1 MTTLLEP
8 LKLER
13 RQIEAPSSRS
23 GLWHDWLLVLGLLA
37 CYAALQS
44 AFVRPPQPSDQL
56 HYLVDAF
63 NLPQATWPA
72 HQALRI
78 GLTIPVWVLTR
89 LFGYSEAAY
98 YGVPYLATGALVV
111 TTYWL
116 ARLLDSR
123 AAGVIAG
130 VLVVANPYVLDDSS
144 QLLPD
149 LPAATLV
156 MAALT
161 LLLWLWRR
169 SDASRPPDRVAGL
182 VLVGIGL
189 LLGWAYLIREFIVL
203 WYPVVILAVVMMGL
217 PRRWWQ
223 RIAAGAAAM
232 FAFELL
238 WGTVFFGNPFARIW
252 AALNQ
257 PESAAW
263 RVAQRDELIAEGVIP
278 DTHLEMLTAMP
289 RALVEF
295 RAGWVLVLL
304 AVALVV
310 GVVLLRE
317 PGLRL
322 MALWAGLPVVLL
334 TVVIQFAWLFDNR
347 ILRAEKLRY
356 WLPIFPPLIVG
367 GVVAIIALGRWLGG
381 EHGRRSAILV
391 AAGVTL
397 LSLSLTGA
405 DFDAQQNVT
414 RTGQNQF
421 LELREWAATSG
432 GTCQVLWVDRDQWRS
447 TDRWIPMY
455 LRTFWGR
462 PVWDGEIRYVNT
474 GNDFIDISE
483 LETGALV
490 RSQFAVRRRRIEGLP
505 VADWLRFPPGS
516 WRRLLVTNGRRVQ
529 VLGVGESTCAR
540 P

>member
-1 MTTLLEP
+1 MTTMLEP
-8 LKLER
+8 LRLER
-13 RQIEAPSSRS
+13 AQIEVPGSTRP
-23 GLWHDWLLVLGLLA
+23 WQDWLLVLGLLA
-37 CYAALQS
+37 FYATLQS

-56 HYLVDAF
+56 HYLVDAL

-89 LFGYSEAAY
+89 LFGYSEASY
-98 YGVPYLATGALVV
+98 YGVPYLATGTLVV

-123 AAGVIAG
+123 AAGVVAG

-149 LPAATLV
+149 LPAATLIMV
-156 MAALT
+156 ALT

-169 SDASRPPDRVAGL
+169 SDTTRPPARVTGL
-182 VLVGIGL
+182 VLLAIGL
-189 LLGWAYLIREFIVL
+189 LLGWAYLIREFIVF
-203 WYPVVILAVVMMGL
+203 WYPVVILAVAMMGL

-223 RIAAGAAAM
+223 RIVAGAAAM
-232 FAFELL
+232 FAVELL
-238 WGTVFFGNPFARIW
+238 WGAVFFGNPFARIY
-252 AALNQ
+252 AALHQ
-257 PESAAW
+257 PASPAW
-263 RVAQRDELIAEGVIP
+263 RVAQREEFIAAGTIP

-295 RAGWVLVLL
+295 RAGWVLAVLAL
-304 AVALVV
+304 ALLTGA
-310 GVVLLRE
+310 VLLRS

-322 MALWAGLPVVLL
+322 MVLWTGVPVVLL
-334 TVVIQFAWLFDNR
+334 TLVIQFAWLFDNR
-347 ILRAEKLRY
+347 ILRPEKIRY
-356 WLPIFPPLIVG
+356 WLPILPPLIVG
-367 GVVAIIALGRWLGG
+367 GAVAIIALGRRLGG
-381 EHGRRSAILV
+381 EHGRR
-391 AAGVTL
+391 AAVIVMAGLAL

-405 DFDAQQNVT
+405 DLDAEQNVT

-421 LELREWAATSG
+421 LELREWAATG
-432 GTCQVLWVDRDQWRS
+432 GETCQVLWVDRHHWRATS
-447 TDRWIPMY
+447 RWIPMY

-462 PVWDGEIRYVNT
+462 SVWDGEVRYVNT
-474 GNDFIDISE
+474 GDDFIDISE
-483 LETGALV
+483 LDTGALV
-490 RSQFAVRRRRIEGLP
+490 RSQFAVRRRRVEGLP
-505 VADWLRFPPGS
+505 VADWLRLPPSS
-516 WRRLLVTNGRRVQ
+516 WRRLLVTNGDRIM